1 MKYLILFVFFFLTA
15 CATPQEP
22 SVIQGEEVN
31 IYVEGYEEMCK
42 REPESALCAPNERI
56 NWYLKKSNDG

>member
-1 MKYLILFVFFFLTA
+1 MKYLILFVFLFLTA

-22 SVIQGEEVN
+22 SIIQGEEVN

-42 REPESALCAPNERI
+42 REPESELCAS
-56 NWYLKKSNDG
+56 K